1 LKYGVNRRQ
10 IQKWLAQ
17 ESSLRTGLRTGL
29 NTIPLREEEEEEEEG
44 EDGPAQDHLHLFH
57 AYQKKAS
64 QGAVEIWYELCV
76 ANSSLC

>member
-17 ESSLRTGLRTGL
+17 ENSLRTGLRTGL
-29 NTIPLREEEEEEEEG
+29 NTTPHREDEEEEEEEEEG
-44 EDGPAQDHLHLFH
+44 PAHDHLELYH

-64 QGAVEIWYELCV
+64 C
-76 ANSSLC
+76 